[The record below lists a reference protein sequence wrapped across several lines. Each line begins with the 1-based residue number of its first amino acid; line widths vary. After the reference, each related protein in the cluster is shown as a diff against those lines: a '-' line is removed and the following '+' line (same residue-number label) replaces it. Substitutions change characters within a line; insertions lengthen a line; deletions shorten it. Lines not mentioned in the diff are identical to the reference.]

1 MIKKIA
7 LWLAVISLSW
17 IAALLVYWLVLC
29 VYFLVKVLTA

>member
-17 IAALLVYWLVLC
+17 IAAILGYWLVSI